1 MSDSYFEREEGV
13 VIGDGVY
20 FKLDPKSY
28 TKESVEPKTLQVF
41 S

>member
-20 FKLDPKSY
+20 FKLDPASY
-28 TKESVEPKTLQVF
+28 TKDAVESKTL
-41 S
+41 